1 MNLDELKS
9 AWDTDNT
16 DEVQIPQHIKEL
28 RQAQHPLDK
37 LKRNMKN
44 EWYMQLAAILF
55 IAFSPKIMDIHPSTY
70 IIFYTS
76 YLMILLIS
84 AYYLNKFRLFYKRI
98 SHYSAGTRDSL
109 NEIYYEFK
117 LNVERYHS
125 FGFLLIPFSLIWVW
139 VFSYSRL
146 LESGKDISA
155 ITESMNNGFLFAA
168 LILSATVT
176 LAVLAWTRYLYTPYI
191 KQIKRV
197 LDELKISEED

>member
-1 MNLDELKS
+1 MNLEELKS
-9 AWDTDNT
+9 AWDADNT
-16 DEVQIPQHIKEL
+16 NEVHIPQHIKEL

-44 EWYMQLAAILF
+44 EWYTQLGAILF

-70 IIFYTS
+70 VIFYTS
-76 YLMILLIS
+76 YIMILVIS
-84 AYYLNKFRLFYKRI
+84 IYYLNTFRLFYKRV
-98 SHYSAGTRDSL
+98 SHYTSGTRDSL

-146 LESGKDISA
+146 LESGKDLST
-155 ITESMNNGFLFAA
+155 ITESMKEGFLIAA
-168 LILSATVT
+168 LILSATVI

-191 KQIKRV
+191 KQIKSV
-197 LDELKISEED
+197 LDELKIAEED